1 MRRKFIALATLFL
14 ATSVFAQDHLSV
26 FGISKGAG
34 IGMAHDW
41 NSHWTTELSMAIE
54 SRQILSTHLITVP
67 DPFSNA
73 PLNAPVTE
81 NANVQS
87 YPIDLTT
94 RYRFANRSR
103 VTPYLG
109 GGVRYVR
116 APQNIHRLIVIGNG
130 PVLPVTLMPYAD
142 RVSAEVA
149 GGLAVRLTPHIGVQ
163 ADVKRLLR
171 SDTVPFDSLTRTSA
185 GLNFSF

>member
-1 MRRKFIALATLFL
+1 MRPKLVALATLVL
-14 ATSVFAQDHLSV
+14 ALSVFAQDRLSV

-41 NSHWTTELSMAIE
+41 NHHWTTELSIATE
-54 SRQILSTHLITVP
+54 RREVLSTSFITVITG
-67 DPFSNA
+67 NTA
-73 PLNAPVTE
+73 TTAPVTYRVY
-81 NANVQS
+81 AQS

-94 RYRFANRSR
+94 RYRFANSSR

-116 APQNIHRLIVIGNG
+116 APQNIHRLIIIGNG
-130 PVLPVTLMPYAD
+130 PPVPVKLTPYAD
-142 RVSAEVA
+142 RISGEVA
-149 GGLAVRLTPHIGVQ
+149 GGLTLRLTPHIGVEV
-163 ADVKRLLR
+163 DMKRLLR